1 MEINYVRSS
10 KLYHF
15 RQTEVAFLYLG
26 QFLLLFA
33 DQKEVKKRIN
43 YVG

>member
-1 MEINYVRSS
+1 MEVIYVRSS
-10 KLYHF
+10 KMNHF

-33 DQKEVKKRIN
+33 GQKEVKKVKIQ
-43 YVG
+43 V